1 MLGKKVAS
9 NDGSGVRRS
18 YAVESVQGAS
28 PRLDSLIGFNGSI
41 V

>member
-18 YAVESVQGAS
+18 YVAESVQGAS
-28 PRLDSLIGFNGSI
+28 LRLDSLIGFDGSI